1 MLVPPENC
9 GLVEPG
15 IYRCSKLDQD
25 NFPFLETLNL
35 KSIVI
40 VDAEKP
46 PGPLKRFI
54 EANNVE
60 LFNLGAL
67 KISNHHHTGVNSSS
81 GKLEEEGS
89 SNGSTSSSGN
99 ADVNDLEPI
108 NVNTTKDKN
117 DLWMLIEKNLIL
129 RAFELLL
136 NKTKHNLL
144 LVDSSLTLVGIL
156 RKIQKWNFNSIVNE
170 YRTFA
175 GTSTKNNYFAE
186 TFLELVEP
194 ELIAYEIHRFN
205 SESKQPEKTLYKS
218 PEFRRESRNASR
230 TSVDDEASFDDR
242 NSDTQ
247 SIDDD
252 EMDDELLSASPQIP
266 TNLLKLVELRKNDT
280 SRDSEPDVD
289 SVTPGSSPRYTRG
302 SRNNSFTSDM
312 IFSATRSN
320 FERRRSSIDS
330 LVRPS
335 PSNIKFRQGARAPDR
350 RAARDSFSKGSFSE
364 SLKEF
369 KDSFKRPDDNELQQK
384 YGFYYYKSFKEN
396 PYTSQKV
403 NAIKI
408 QLPQDTK
415 LPAWF
420 RSQRD
425 YWEANFRKLNGLIE

>member
-1 MLVPPENC
+1 MDA
-9 GLVEPG
+9 
-15 IYRCSKLDQD
+15 YR
-25 NFPFLETLNL
+25 E
-35 KSIVI
+35 
-40 VDAEKP
+40 
-46 PGPLKRFI
+46 
-54 EANNVE
+54 
-60 LFNLGAL
+60 
-67 KISNHHHTGVNSSS
+67 
-81 GKLEEEGS
+81 
-89 SNGSTSSSGN
+89 
-99 ADVNDLEPI
+99 
-108 NVNTTKDKN
+108 
-117 DLWMLIEKNLIL
+117 
-129 RAFELLL
+129 
-136 NKTKHNLL
+136 LL

-280 SRDSEPDVD
+280 SRDSQPDVD

-364 SLKEF
+364 S
-369 KDSFKRPDDNELQQK
+369 KDPTTTNYNKNTDFTTTKASK
-384 YGFYYYKSFKEN
+384 
-396 PYTSQKV
+396 
-403 NAIKI
+403 KI
-408 QLPQDTK
+408 LIP
-415 LPAWF
+415 L
-420 RSQRD
+420 
-425 YWEANFRKLNGLIE
+425 RKLMQ